1 MCKKLLTLF
10 FLVILL
16 AGKISAEAN
25 ITIKIHFTF
34 KGKPLVFRD
43 SCYIT
48 PSGDTVIID
57 MCKMYLTNFRFIN
70 QHIEIYKENYSYH
83 FINPIKHRDSIIL
96 RDIKGKFDELEFCIG
111 VDSLTNT
118 MGVLTG
124 DLDPVFA
131 MYWAWNSGYINAKIE
146 GTSNQCNTPQNRFEY
161 HIGGYLAPYQ
171 SIQKITIPVSGNE
184 IHNNVLVLNA
194 DLSKWFK
201 DISLSKEPSITVPST
216 KAVTMAQHY
225 ANMFSIAL

>member
-43 SCYIT
+43 SSYIT

-70 QHIEIYKENYSYH
+70 QHKEIYKENYSYH

-216 KAVTMAQHY
+216 KAVTMALHY

>member
-1 MCKKLLTLF
+1 
-10 FLVILL
+10 
-16 AGKISAEAN
+16 
-25 ITIKIHFTF
+25 
-34 KGKPLVFRD
+34 
-43 SCYIT
+43 
-48 PSGDTVIID
+48 
-57 MCKMYLTNFRFIN
+57 MYLTNFRFIN
-70 QHIEIYKENYSYH
+70 QHKEIYKENYSYH

-216 KAVTMAQHY
+216 KAVTMALHY